1 MMRLM
6 GAVLVAFGAAW
17 LGLTAAEEL
26 GRKVRRLEQLS
37 IGLELLE
44 RELWERGSPL
54 PQVMEALSSRTA
66 EPARTLFARC
76 ARACTQLELEPFSD
90 AWRRL
95 VGGAGEAY
103 SRGTG
108 GPPPPGRG
116 AGPV

>member
-54 PQVMEALSSRTA
+54 PQVLEELSLRTG
-66 EPARTLFARC
+66 EPASTLFAQC
-76 ARACTQLELEPFSD
+76 AAACGRQIGRAH
-90 AWRRL
+90 
-95 VGGAGEAY
+95 V
-103 SRGTG
+103 
-108 GPPPPGRG
+108 
-116 AGPV
+116 

>member
-17 LGLTAAEEL
+17 LGLTAAAEL

-54 PQVMEALSSRTA
+54 PQVLEELSLRTGELA
-66 EPARTLFARC
+66 STLFAQC
-76 ARACTQLELEPFSD
+76 AAACGRLDRERERAEGEKLRMGRVYQALGLS
-90 AWRRL
+90 
-95 VGGAGEAY
+95 GGAFL
-103 SRGTG
+103 
-108 GPPPPGRG
+108 
-116 AGPV
+116 VILLL